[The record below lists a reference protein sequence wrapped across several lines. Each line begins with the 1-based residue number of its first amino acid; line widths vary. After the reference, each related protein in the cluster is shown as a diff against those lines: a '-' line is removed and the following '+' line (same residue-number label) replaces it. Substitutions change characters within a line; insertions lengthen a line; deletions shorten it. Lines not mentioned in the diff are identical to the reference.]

1 MGSASGRSFLRN
13 CEALGNASQGEVCG
27 GLTLIV
33 PDPRKPLPD
42 SGDPSQNLGG
52 ETHILQR

>member
-27 GLTLIV
+27 GLALKV
-33 PDPRKPLPD
+33 PDPPQPLPD
-42 SGDPSQNLGG
+42 TGDPSQNLGG